1 MNNEEK
7 ILSLLEQMNG
17 RLDMLE
23 QGQKEIRSD
32 VNVLKTD
39 MNAMQSDVSVLKTDM
54 AAVKEDIE
62 VMKEDSAVTRNGV
75 NTLLDW
81 AEQAEVEVKIPLYK
95 KAN

>member
-39 MNAMQSDVSVLKTDM
+39 MTVVKSDVSALKTD
-54 AAVKEDIE
+54 IL
-62 VMKEDSAVTRNGV
+62 R
-75 NTLLDW
+75 
-81 AEQAEVEVKIPLYK
+81 
-95 KAN
+95 

>member
-39 MNAMQSDVSVLKTDM
+39 MT
-54 AAVKEDIE
+54 AVKEDIE

>member
-39 MNAMQSDVSVLKTDM
+39 MT
-54 AAVKEDIE
+54 AVKEDIE

-81 AEQAEVEVKIPLYK
+81 AEQAEIEVKIPLYK

>member
-7 ILSLLEQMNG
+7 ILSLLEQMTG

-39 MNAMQSDVSVLKTDM
+39 MTVVKSDVSALKTDM
-54 AAVKEDIE
+54 TAVKEDIE